1 MPAVVHA
8 SAREPKMA
16 AVPRDSS
23 RRFRVPLP
31 QGNLP
36 AACAFASYASGPVR
50 LAPRG
55 WLRRG
60 MARDCRGRRHGPV
73 RAVRPR
79 LDPGAGHRGAVEE
92 TGGLSAARCSCGA
105 ALSCA
110 RVLCWIDTKLAQL
123 SVARIELPLAEL
135 FDRPLELAVPLA
147 SRGTGHSSSR
157 IAARISFSSSRT
169 SSLSPGPFSSM
180 RAIRS

>member
-1 MPAVVHA
+1 MPAIVHA

-16 AVPRDSS
+16 AVPYDSTVDS
-23 RRFRVPLP
+23 QCRCPR
-31 QGNLP
+31 GTLP
-36 AACAFASYASGPVR
+36 AARAFPLYASGTVR

-55 WLRRG
+55 WLRGG

-79 LDPGAGHRGAVEE
+79 LSPGAGHRGAVEGN
-92 TGGLSAARCSCGA
+92 GGLTTARCSCGA
-105 ALSCA
+105 TLSGA